1 MQAYLEFLSVYSQA
15 TSRMDPR
22 VLQTMLPYFT
32 EDYGN
37 PHSRTHIFGWSAAQA
52 VEKAREQVAQLI
64 GASAKEIIFTSGATE
79 CNNIAIKG
87 VAQFYKGKKNHV
99 ITTQTVAFSCFSLPR
114 NTNVFWTVAAGCL
127 SADSK

>member
-1 MQAYLEFLSVYSQA
+1 MSANDQA

-52 VEKAREQVAQLI
+52 VEKAREQVAKLI

-79 CNNIAIKG
+79 CNNIAVKG
-87 VAQFYKGKKNHV
+87 VAQFYKEKKNHI
-99 ITTQTVAFSCFSLPR
+99 ITTQTVASFFPLTTSRS
-114 NTNVFWTVAAGCL
+114 TSASWTAAAGCL
-127 SADSK
+127 SAASR